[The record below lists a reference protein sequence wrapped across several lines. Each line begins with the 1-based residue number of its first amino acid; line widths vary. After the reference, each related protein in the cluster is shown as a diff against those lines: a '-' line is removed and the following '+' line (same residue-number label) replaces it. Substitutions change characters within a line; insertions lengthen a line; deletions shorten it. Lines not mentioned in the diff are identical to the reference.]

1 MIATVDQSPGF
12 IDRIEA
18 LRGIAALMVAVGHGL
33 IMISVDGIQNIFLP
47 SVFEVKGFQSLL
59 TQLLLLMFNG
69 GAAVV
74 LFFII
79 SGFVL
84 GLSLD
89 KNVGDWFH
97 KYGGFVLRRFLR
109 IYPALI
115 VSLLFAWAGAGVLI
129 QAVDAEAGSFWY
141 SRIFRATF
149 TAVDLL
155 DNCTLVSAEMNPV
168 IWTIKVEVV
177 AALLLPFMHSTSR
190 WNSGL
195 LDAAV
200 LLGLVTLSYRSEY
213 QETSKWLV
221 LFYLGIL
228 LGNRNGW
235 AVSAARRVPIP
246 VGFWVALLCATR
258 PLLGRYLPN
267 DTIPIVIE
275 ALSAGMIVCRVVY
288 GAMSASFRFLDLKS
302 VRFLGR
308 MSYSFYLFHI
318 VVLYMLARSVLATFP
333 GMLPGLPGLV
343 WNIGFTVVSVVV
355 TMGLAWITYTWVEKP
370 FIKLGKVLSLHFCQ
384 PELFLPQLRPAA
396 GISDSGSS

>member
-1 MIATVDQSPGF
+1 MNSTLNQSPGF

-33 IMISVDGIQNIFLP
+33 IMISVDGIKNMFLL
-47 SVFEVKGFQSLL
+47 SIFEVKGFQSLL
-59 TQLLLLMFNG
+59 TQALLFIFNG

-89 KNVGDWFH
+89 RGVGDWFH

-109 IYPALI
+109 IYPGLI
-115 VSLLFAWAGAGVLI
+115 VSLLFAWAGTVLLI
-129 QAVDAEAGSFWY
+129 QAVDADAGSYWY
-141 SRIFRATF
+141 SRIFRETF

-168 IWTIKVEVV
+168 IWTIKVEVI
-177 AALLLPFMHSTSR
+177 AALLLPFMHSISR
-190 WNSGL
+190 WNRGL

-200 LLGLVTLSYRSEY
+200 LFGLMTLSYQSEY
-213 QETSKWLV
+213 QETSKWLFV
-221 LFYLGIL
+221 FYVGIL
-228 LGNRNGW
+228 VGNGNGW
-235 AVSAARRVPIP
+235 AVWAGRMVPIP
-246 VGFWVALLCATR
+246 IGCWVAVLCATR
-258 PLLGRYLPN
+258 PLLGRYVSS

-275 ALSAGMIVCRVVY
+275 ALSAGMIVCRMVY
-288 GAMSASFRFLDLKS
+288 GAMSPSFRFLDLKG

-308 MSYSFYLFHI
+308 ISYSFYLFHL
-318 VVLYMLARSVLATFP
+318 VVLYILARSMVATFP
-333 GMLPGLPGLV
+333 GMLPDLPALV

-396 GISDSGSS
+396 GISDPT